1 MRTTDSLVPVSN
13 LARFPVTSWVGSVVG
28 SLSTLVPLV
37 LLVVLIVI
45 LFSIGTGLLIE
56 LAPSRVMTTKV
67 GVSRLVRVLEWAAA
81 RSVAEMRSTSSRVVV
96 N

>member
-1 MRTTDSLVPVSN
+1 LRTTDSLVPVS
-13 LARFPVTSWVGSVVG
+13 SGVGGVVG
-28 SLSTLVPLV
+28 GLPTLVPLV
-37 LLVVLIVI
+37 LLTVLIVI

-67 GVSRLVRVLEWAAA
+67 GISRLVCVLEWVAG
-81 RSVAEMRSTSSRVVV
+81 RSVAEMRSTSSGIIV